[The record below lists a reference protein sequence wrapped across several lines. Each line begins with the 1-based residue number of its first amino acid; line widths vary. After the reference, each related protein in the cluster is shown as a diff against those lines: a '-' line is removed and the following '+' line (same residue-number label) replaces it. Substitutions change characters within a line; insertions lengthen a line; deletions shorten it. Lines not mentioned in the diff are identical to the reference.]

1 MSSIRRHFCPM
12 LLADRESAFCVHFRN
27 ESKSGKTLNLFFS
40 IHNEI
45 LFIKS
50 TYLVI
55 LRRSRKLGEPRRL
68 GIDGDLDVR
77 LIDKKMSQIG
87 FERML
92 HAAKA
97 EPI

>member
-1 MSSIRRHFCPM
+1 M
-12 LLADRESAFCVHFRN
+12 
-27 ESKSGKTLNLFFS
+27 
-40 IHNEI
+40 
-45 LFIKS
+45 
-50 TYLVI
+50 I